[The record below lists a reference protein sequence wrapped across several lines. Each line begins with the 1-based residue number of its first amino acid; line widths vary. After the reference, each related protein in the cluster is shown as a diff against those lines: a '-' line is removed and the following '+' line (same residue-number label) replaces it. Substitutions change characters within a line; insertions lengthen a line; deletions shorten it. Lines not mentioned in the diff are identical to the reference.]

1 MENRRFPEGQGAEN
15 VCTFDYETGKITF
28 GDGTNGN
35 IPAAGAKITCTYQSQ
50 QAGFVDY
57 YDAMKA
63 VADEIGMDI
72 EIYSGIVDR
81 DQKSFITKMNQKG
94 YNDKYDGV
102 IIHPY
107 SSFQVQLNMKILW

>member
-1 MENRRFPEGQGAEN
+1 MQLPENLHIELHLKN
-15 VCTFDYETGKITF
+15 CYMTF

-35 IPAAGAKITCTYQSQ
+35 IPVAGANITCTYQSQ

-72 EIYSGIVDR
+72 EI
-81 DQKSFITKMNQKG
+81 
-94 YNDKYDGV
+94 
-102 IIHPY
+102 
-107 SSFQVQLNMKILW
+107 